1 MKLNI
6 NKFQT
11 GGRVYFSAVAN
22 PYKSASTKTSS
33 DDDDGLIPD
42 KLLEKLSENGNPNDV
57 NKFMGMLAKFEHE
70 QNFGLGV
77 GKSQLYG
84 LRAYANQ
91 IIKQSEYLDRAEER
105 ATNNGALDEAAVDSR
120 GYLFTKTET
129 GELKKVHASEFKA
142 GEQQA
147 LTVAELMQERRF
159 NPEETDNE
167 NLTTTIG
174 NNIGT
179 EKINSYIWDI
189 IKSIGSTDS
198 TSEAYQDI
206 ASIIGRENAKRPTEE
221 QMLAIQDLY
230 NLSQKVGPDAIFK
243 VKDEYKSKNIND
255 AMKYI
260 LSMLPNNMRTQLV
273 ARNVVMGGKFENSD
287 KYAYDIVANALN
299 AGNDTKIVHGI
310 DYEGDLNKAAGT
322 AKDQTKNLGV
332 MQQLV
337 QGTLGKRDYKLV
349 SSKNP
354 SVSMTL
360 HGSGV
365 GSLADFN
372 NNVVDKTTLS
382 VAMKASLAPLIDQ
395 NHVTMGDQKIES
407 GMFDTILY
415 DGGDVINIWAPTDN
429 NGDIDLDQLQVFQE
443 IQSIIKQ
450 NPQLTN
456 EDKNQL
462 LQEHNLSGYFDE
474 QGTFHGQGNMAQFLV
489 MTGLTSD
496 EVIDPELNLY
506 ADKLTKQQKDLEMPQ
521 IERIY
526 GQLNKGIKSRDG
538 QYKFQKG
545 LFNFTTDLVKAPIF
559 MKLNQTAQID
569 VGTFSDK
576 GPTVRTPSYQE
587 QIAYDQ
593 SKYQREN
600 NKTNFVAPSAG
611 MLYE

>member
-33 DDDDGLIPD
+33 DDDGLIPD

-57 NKFMGMLAKFEHE
+57 NKFIGMLAKFEHE

-443 IQSIIKQ
+443 IQSVIKQ

>member
-1 MKLNI
+1 
-6 NKFQT
+6 
-11 GGRVYFSAVAN
+11 
-22 PYKSASTKTSS
+22 
-33 DDDDGLIPD
+33 
-42 KLLEKLSENGNPNDV
+42 
-57 NKFMGMLAKFEHE
+57 
-70 QNFGLGV
+70 
-77 GKSQLYG
+77 
-84 LRAYANQ
+84 
-91 IIKQSEYLDRAEER
+91 
-105 ATNNGALDEAAVDSR
+105 
-120 GYLFTKTET
+120 
-129 GELKKVHASEFKA
+129 
-142 GEQQA
+142 
-147 LTVAELMQERRF
+147 
-159 NPEETDNE
+159 
-167 NLTTTIG
+167 
-174 NNIGT
+174 
-179 EKINSYIWDI
+179 
-189 IKSIGSTDS
+189 
-198 TSEAYQDI
+198 
-206 ASIIGRENAKRPTEE
+206 
-221 QMLAIQDLY
+221 
-230 NLSQKVGPDAIFK
+230 
-243 VKDEYKSKNIND
+243 
-255 AMKYI
+255 MKYI

-443 IQSIIKQ
+443 IQSVIKQ

>member
-33 DDDDGLIPD
+33 DDDGLIPD

-443 IQSIIKQ
+443 IQSVIKQ

>member
-33 DDDDGLIPD
+33 DDDGLIPD

-382 VAMKASLAPLIDQ
+382 AAMKASLAPLIDQ

-443 IQSIIKQ
+443 IQSVIKQ